1 MLRISRPVP
10 FAVEAADLSLR
21 HDLPMADALI
31 YAVALTR
38 SATLV
43 TADAHF
49 EGIDAVQ
56 YVAGEDAFAGPTYQ
70 SAPEGVL
77 PA

>member
-1 MLRISRPVP
+1 M
-10 FAVEAADLSLR
+10 AATDLSLR

-43 TADAHF
+43 TADTYFPDIEGGYIARE
-49 EGIDAVQ
+49 EGI
-56 YVAGEDAFAGPTYQ
+56 PS
-70 SAPEGVL
+70 SAANSRGGHVVMR
-77 PA
+77 